1 MLIRPH
7 AETGFAR
14 YSVQAAQQII
24 RGIAARLVQSIHLT
38 DEPGADIVRVLLL
51 LLLITWVLGQV
62 ALL

>member
-1 MLIRPH
+1 MLIVIYFSIMIK
-7 AETGFAR
+7 TD
-14 YSVQAAQQII
+14 I
-24 RGIAARLVQSIHLT
+24 VQSIHLT